1 MKRSLLAIV
10 MLTSLAACSR
20 QQEVP
25 PHAVAPAAQPIQ
37 VAAQPAAAAPVIIN
51 QAPAAAPSSGVG
63 DMLMGGAVGYMLG
76 SAGNR
81 NSNNHAAPAPAP
93 ATRVINRTTVIN
105 KTVVIKQQPKVNL
118 SKSSSYRSSFS
129 SSRSGSRR

>member
-1 MKRSLLAIV
+1 MKRSLLAIA

-20 QQEVP
+20 QPEVP

-37 VAAQPAAAAPVIIN
+37 VVAQPAAAAPVIIN

-81 NSNNHAAPAPAP
+81 NSNNHAAPAPA
-93 ATRVINRTTVIN
+93 TRVINRTTVVN
-105 KTVVIKQQPKVNL
+105 KTVVVKQQPKVNL

-129 SSRSGSRR
+129 SSRSGGRR